1 MKLKELTGAIEKV
14 APLSIQDSFDNS
26 GLQVGFP
33 EQEIESVLICLDV
46 TEEVVAEAEKLGCQL
61 ILSHHPLLFHP
72 LKMVSNTTYQQRCT
86 VRAIKA
92 GIAIYSAHTSLDN
105 ARGGVNYKIADA
117 IGMDGLSWLSAKE
130 SSDAGSGVIGELR
143 SPLTDNEFLL
153 MLKDRFVVHALR
165 HSATSGKTIRKVA
178 ICGGAGAFLL
188 PEAIRK
194 GADCFVCGEFHYH
207 DYFENSGVLL
217 AELGHYES
225 EQFTQVL
232 LHDILTEAFPGIS
245 ARISG
250 TYTNPI
256 NCLI

>member
-1 MKLKELTGAIEKV
+1 MKLKEIIGAIEKV
-14 APLSIQDSFDNS
+14 APLSIQDGFDNS
-26 GLQVGFP
+26 GLQIGLP
-33 EQEIESVLICLDV
+33 EQEVNSVLICLDV
-46 TEEVVAEAEKLGCQL
+46 TEEVVAEAESLGCQL

-72 LKMVSNTTYQQRCT
+72 LKSVSDSTYQQRC
-86 VRAIKA
+86 VIHAVKA

-105 ARGGVNYKIADA
+105 ARNGVNFKIAEV

-130 SSDAGSGVIGELR
+130 GSDAGSGLIGELKE
-143 SPLTDNEFLL
+143 PMQDNEFLL
-153 MLKDRFVVHALR
+153 MLKDRFGVTALR
-165 HSATSGKTIRKVA
+165 HSGTSGKQIMKVA
-178 ICGGAGAFLL
+178 VCGGAGAFLL

-194 GADCFVCGEFHYH
+194 GADCFVCGEFRYH
-207 DYFENSGVLL
+207 DYFENTGVLL

-232 LHDILTEAFPGIS
+232 LLDILTDAFPGIS

>member
-1 MKLKELTGAIEKV
+1 MKLKEITGAIEKV

-26 GLQVGFP
+26 GLQVGVP
-33 EQEIESVLICLDV
+33 EQEIKSVLICLDV
-46 TEEVVAEAEKLGCQL
+46 TEEVVAEAERLGCQL

-72 LKMVSNTTYQQRCT
+72 LKTVSNSTYQQRCT

-105 ARGGVNYKIADA
+105 ARGGVNYKIADV

-130 SSDAGSGVIGELR
+130 GCDAGSGVIGDLR
-143 SPLTDNEFLL
+143 SPMTDNDFLL
-153 MLKDRFVVHALR
+153 MLKDRFGVAALC
-165 HSATSGKTIRKVA
+165 HSGTSGKEISKVA
-178 ICGGAGAFLL
+178 VCGGAGAFLL
-188 PEAIRK
+188 SEAISK

-225 EQFTQVL
+225 EQFTQSL
-232 LHDILTEAFPGIS
+232 LLDIMTDAFPEIE
-245 ARISG
+245 ARI
-250 TYTNPI
+250 TMTCTNPI